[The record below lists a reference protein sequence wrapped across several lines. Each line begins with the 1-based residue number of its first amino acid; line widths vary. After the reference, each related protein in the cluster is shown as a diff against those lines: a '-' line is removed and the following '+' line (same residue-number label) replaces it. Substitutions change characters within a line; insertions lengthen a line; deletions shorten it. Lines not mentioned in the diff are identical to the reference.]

1 MAGRFYVVIKAKY
14 SLELSKLA
22 TPTRLIGIRAGGPQ
36 DMQYLLLIYGE
47 EARWNEIEQK
57 ERDAVLEE
65 YMSFTKSIAQ
75 SGYYRGGNEL
85 HRTLRA
91 KTVRLRNGKRV
102 VTDGPFAETKEA
114 LGGYYLIE
122 AGDIDEAVEIAA
134 RIPSVRWGSVEIRPI
149 IPHGAFGQR
158 TV

>member
-1 MAGRFYVVIKAKY
+1 
-14 SLELSKLA
+14 
-22 TPTRLIGIRAGGPQ
+22 
-36 DMQYLLLIYGE
+36 MQYLLLIYGE

-75 SGYYRGGNEL
+75 SGNYRGGNEL
-85 HRTLRA
+85 HRTARA
-91 KTVRLRNGKRV
+91 KTVRLRNGKKV

-149 IPHGAFGQR
+149 IPHDMPPIA
-158 TV
+158 

>member
-1 MAGRFYVVIKAKY
+1 
-14 SLELSKLA
+14 
-22 TPTRLIGIRAGGPQ
+22 
-36 DMQYLLLIYGE
+36 MQYLLLIYGE

-149 IPHGAFGQR
+149 IPHDMPRLHRGWFTASAP
-158 TV
+158 